1 MALTMQSQR
10 ITGMRTSSRA
20 TLKAANVRRGAVKV
34 RASAATDPMGFELM
48 REGIKK
54 ASKETI
60 LTPRFYTTGV
70 KRHRLF
76 GSNHSTTLCYYS
88 SL

>member
-10 ITGMRTSSRA
+10 LTGMGTSSRGPVR
-20 TLKAANVRRGAVKV
+20 AAHVRRDAIQV

-48 REGIKK
+48 RSGIKK

-60 LTPRFYTTGV
+60 LTPRFYTTGQNNTV
-70 KRHRLF
+70 
-76 GSNHSTTLCYYS
+76 ST
-88 SL
+88 